1 MNTKQKAIVLLVC
14 SALGNNFIFNNHAM
28 AMKSL
33 KKIFSSVPSEEKI
46 MKLAYAKLG
55 KLTTDLSKSDEEKL
69 AAHVN
74 SIVLPGGYIRVMNDK
89 GEILKVNPLTFHVN
103 RYKTIKFNNDKFMS
117 IVNWVRDH
125 IPEAFNPSATPEN
138 KITTPRSPLISA
150 IQIFAESNPKVA
162 SAICNALIPHTD
174 LSKKYSVE
182 LESRP
187 NGSKVNMDMNS
198 LDLVQCEQYKAI
210 ASTVPAFSSN
220 HQVSFSHAVLSGN
233 IDGVT
238 KALSAGVDV
247 NSKIYV
253 KPYGN
258 ITPLDFAL
266 TARNGALFDCLI
278 RHGAKVS
285 PNLSVL
291 KLVFAR
297 DSKEIDKF
305 WATRSNISFL
315 EKVLTCDKL
324 SVTWNAKYTDFFKAG
339 EVWESNIIREFVTK
353 RAGITEFALNDIV
366 RNNRLTED
374 KKIEAV
380 NFIFQNQTPTSKH
393 LNFNLDIAISHCNWK
408 LAKLLIEKGA
418 SVELADI
425 GMFSSSPLGE
435 AVISPSIEIMED
447 NVRGNALITEEWVQ
461 FIKFLVND
469 CKASISNAMSSG
481 DGLCYAFKRFFFVD
495 IRTPQKQDL
504 VLDVAKFLIEKGMNL
519 NAVDSRGKTLL
530 GGWVAEQQIEEER
543 LLSTMG
549 IKLYDLFVQNGAK
562 KYI

>member
-55 KLTTDLSKSDEEKL
+55 KPTTDLSKSDEEKL

-89 GEILKVNPLTFHVN
+89 GEILKVNPLIFHVN

-117 IVNWVRDH
+117 IVSWVKVH
-125 IPEAFNPSATPEN
+125 IPDAFNPSATPEN

-297 DSKEIDKF
+297 DSKDISNF
-305 WATRSNISFL
+305 WRNRSNISFL

-324 SVTWNAKYTDFFKAG
+324 SVPWDKKCTDFFNKGG
-339 EVWESNIIREFVTK
+339 EVWASEIIREFVNK
-353 RAGITEFALNDIV
+353 NASIDDYAICHVAFNKQLS
-366 RNNRLTED
+366 ED
-374 KKIEAV
+374 KKIEAA
-380 NFIFQNQTPTSKH
+380 NFIFQNKMPTSKN
-393 LNFNLDIAISHCNWK
+393 LNEALYDAIKKCNWK
-408 LAKLLIEKGA
+408 LARLLIEKGA
-418 SVELADI
+418 SVESTD
-425 GMFSSSPLGE
+425 GHSSPLGE
-435 AVISPSIEIMED
+435 AVMSPS
-447 NVRGNALITEEWVQ
+447 LIIRDDEFHRDTIITTEWVE

-469 CKASISNAMSSG
+469 CNASIENAVSCG
-481 DGLCYAFKRFFFVD
+481 YGLCHAFWWFFFD
-495 IRTPQKQDL
+495 NIRTLEKQNL
-504 VLDVAKFLIEKGMNL
+504 VLDIARLLIEKGMNL

-530 GGWVAEQQIEEER
+530 GGWLVEKKLEENR
-543 LLSTMG
+543 TFSDMG
-549 IKLYDLFVQNGAK
+549 TKLYNLFVQKGAK
-562 KYI
+562 KYL